1 LLSGSGSDRYLIMIA
16 DHISLSHFFGC
27 PHARLRAPAH
37 MKKSVEDDLWSS
49 AAAAMTR
56 GDLSGK
62 KMNITGS
69 RERER
74 EREKQ

>member
-1 LLSGSGSDRYLIMIA
+1 
-16 DHISLSHFFGC
+16 
-27 PHARLRAPAH
+27 